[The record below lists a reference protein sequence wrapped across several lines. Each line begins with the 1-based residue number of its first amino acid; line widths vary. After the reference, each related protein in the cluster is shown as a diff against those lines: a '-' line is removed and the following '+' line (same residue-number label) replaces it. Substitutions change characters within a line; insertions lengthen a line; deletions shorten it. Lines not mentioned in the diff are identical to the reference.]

1 MPPLA
6 TMLQVMALPKTGNV
20 SLQLWRA
27 ERITRE
33 RGILEWITNTL
44 LENKH
49 QGKYLLFPGYCHKKT
64 SSCINDAG
72 EHKGADNWKIMGCI
86 FLLLVFPLLGHTHV
100 MTRIHEF

>member
-1 MPPLA
+1 MSLLLAFEILSSHSPQQRRGEKFLAPQA

-49 QGKYLLFPGYCHKKT
+49 QGKYLLFPGYCHKK
-64 SSCINDAG
+64 N
-72 EHKGADNWKIMGCI
+72 
-86 FLLLVFPLLGHTHV
+86 FLLY
-100 MTRIHEF
+100 